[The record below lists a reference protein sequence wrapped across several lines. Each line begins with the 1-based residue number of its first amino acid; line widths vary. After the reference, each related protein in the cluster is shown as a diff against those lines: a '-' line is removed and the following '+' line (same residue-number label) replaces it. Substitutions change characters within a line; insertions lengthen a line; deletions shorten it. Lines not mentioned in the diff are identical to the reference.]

1 MNIAFI
7 VLIVLFSSIFFV
19 SQSTIECVINS
30 DVAIVDCYKS
40 SIDTLGITLNNLYEN
55 YWSCIQCGDH
65 QVKSSHLSERV

>member
-1 MNIAFI
+1 MDIIMNIAFI

-40 SIDTLGITLNNLYEN
+40 SIDTLGIKLNNLYDN
-55 YWSCIQCGDH
+55 YFIKFIDN
-65 QVKSSHLSERV
+65 K